1 MNPSYRDKLT
11 DLGISYR
18 VVEEIQRLNKAYLHK
33 ALAGGDSEYADYHLE
48 TEEFIK

>member
-11 DLGISYR
+11 DLGISDR
-18 VVEEIQRLNKAYLHK
+18 VVEEIQKLNKAYLRK
-33 ALAGGDSEYADYHLE
+33 ALAEADSEYAYYHLE